1 MDTVA
6 SSLESVTGSQIGI
19 SFTLSSLKVFSDNA
33 ASFSG
38 MSRLESADNQR
49 DNRSA
54 KYNYWCLQLSC
65 WFGLSSWF
73 HTIQQYF
80 NTLFIWICYIR
91 LSWKIGCCLYLQ
103 IVLLYY
109 LDIVGTI
116 LKGRLRV
123 LFRFCHT
130 EPFKY
135 GEALHILLT
144 AKCVTRD
151 WYNSFEMNDAHDLP
165 IWRLLRSQQ

>member
-54 KYNYWCLQLSC
+54 KYNY
-65 WFGLSSWF
+65 
-73 HTIQQYF
+73 
-80 NTLFIWICYIR
+80 
-91 LSWKIGCCLYLQ
+91 
-103 IVLLYY
+103 
-109 LDIVGTI
+109 
-116 LKGRLRV
+116 
-123 LFRFCHT
+123 
-130 EPFKY
+130 
-135 GEALHILLT
+135 
-144 AKCVTRD
+144 
-151 WYNSFEMNDAHDLP
+151 
-165 IWRLLRSQQ
+165 